1 MFRVI
6 GSMVSVMDTARTF
19 MPMVADMKE
28 SGTKIKFMAKVS
40 ATTHPVTDMKVI
52 GWTVRFMV

>member
-1 MFRVI
+1 MA
-6 GSMVSVMDTARTF
+6 SVTDTARTF